1 MEWGVL
7 EINSANRNKKI
18 IKAWAAIVRHQTGKK
33 VAKHDLDWIR
43 DSWTPA
49 REPRNELLEILNN
62 GLEGYYE
69 GSKFDESSNL
79 KSKAIIPFT
88 NFLEL
93 IPLHVDQKI
102 SISFREWALTIPG
115 VTKTLFDNLSEEIR
129 RKLIDMFLQSEKIRE
144 SVSKYNDTLKLW
156 LDKNEQKFKEM
167 GVLIDTHKE
176 RLESIDNYT
185 INLDKFKEI
194 EQIHAKIPELVQ
206 EIEERRTDLLIQ
218 SLVVGFNI
226 EEFPNWADSTKSDYS
241 TFQNVTK
248 EKIKLLETEETIDI
262 ASVIIQEIEK
272 LCGNFQSDLDKQ
284 LEKLSQ
290 VEI

>member
-1 MEWGVL
+1 ML
-7 EINSANRNKKI
+7 EINSVNRNKKI
-18 IKAWAAIVRHQTGKK
+18 IKAWAVIVRHQTGKM
-33 VAKHDLDWIR
+33 VAKHDIDWIR
-43 DSWTPA
+43 NNWTPA
-49 REPRNELLEILNN
+49 RKGRNELLEILNN

-69 GSKFDESSNL
+69 GSKFDEST
-79 KSKAIIPFT
+79 IQFT

-93 IPLHVDQKI
+93 IPFHLDQKI

-115 VTKTLFDNLSEEIR
+115 VTKTHIDDLPEEIR

-156 LDKNEQKFKEM
+156 LDKNKQKFKEM

-194 EQIHAKIPELVQ
+194 EQIHAKIPELVL

-272 LCGNFQSDLDKQ
+272 LCVWYSNVSSNFESELDKQ

>member
-1 MEWGVL
+1 ML

-18 IKAWAAIVRHQTGKK
+18 IKAWAVIVRHQTGKM
-33 VAKHDLDWIR
+33 VAKHDIDWIR
-43 DSWTPA
+43 NNWTPA
-49 REPRNELLEILNN
+49 RKGRNELLEILNN

-69 GSKFDESSNL
+69 GSKFDEST
-79 KSKAIIPFT
+79 IQFT

-93 IPLHVDQKI
+93 IPFHLDQKI

-115 VTKTLFDNLSEEIR
+115 VTKTHIDDLPEEIR

-156 LDKNEQKFKEM
+156 LNKNEQKFKEM
-167 GVLIDTHKE
+167 DVLIDIHKE

-185 INLDKFKEI
+185 ANRDKFKQI

-272 LCGNFQSDLDKQ
+272 LCGNFKSDLDKQ

>member
-1 MEWGVL
+1 ML

-69 GSKFDESSNL
+69 GSKFDEST
-79 KSKAIIPFT
+79 IQFT

-93 IPLHVDQKI
+93 IPFHLDQKI

-115 VTKTLFDNLSEEIR
+115 VTKTHIDDLPEEIR

-226 EEFPNWADSTKSDYS
+226 DEFPNWADLTKSDYS

>member
-1 MEWGVL
+1 VL
-7 EINSANRNKKI
+7 EINSVNRNKKI
-18 IKAWAAIVRHQTGKK
+18 IKAWAVIVRHQTGKM
-33 VAKHDLDWIR
+33 VAKHDIDWIR
-43 DSWTPA
+43 NNWAPA
-49 REPRNELLEILNN
+49 RKGRNELLEILNN

-69 GSKFDESSNL
+69 GSKFDEST
-79 KSKAIIPFT
+79 IQFT

-93 IPLHVDQKI
+93 IPFHLDQKI

-115 VTKTLFDNLSEEIR
+115 VTKTHIDDLPEEIR

-156 LDKNEQKFKEM
+156 LNKNEQKFKEM
-167 GVLIDTHKE
+167 DVLIDIHKD
-176 RLESIDNYT
+176 RLESIDNYSA
-185 INLDKFKEI
+185 NRDKFKQI

-248 EKIKLLETEETIDI
+248 EKIKLLETEESIDI
-262 ASVIIQEIEK
+262 TSVIIQEIEK

>member
-1 MEWGVL
+1 MERGVL
-7 EINSANRNKKI
+7 EINSVNRNKKI
-18 IKAWAAIVRHQTGKK
+18 IKAWAVIVRHQTGKM
-33 VAKHDLDWIR
+33 VAKHDIDWIR
-43 DSWTPA
+43 NNWAPA
-49 REPRNELLEILNN
+49 RKGRNELLEILNN

-69 GSKFDESSNL
+69 GSKFDEST
-79 KSKAIIPFT
+79 IQFT

-93 IPLHVDQKI
+93 IPFHLDQKI

-115 VTKTLFDNLSEEIR
+115 VTKTHIDDLPEEIR

-156 LDKNEQKFKEM
+156 LNKNEQKFKEM
-167 GVLIDTHKE
+167 DVLIDIHKE

-185 INLDKFKEI
+185 ANRDKFKQI

-226 EEFPNWADSTKSDYS
+226 EEFPNWADLTKSDYS

-248 EKIKLLETEETIDI
+248 EKIKLLEIEETIDI

-272 LCGNFQSDLDKQ
+272 LCVWYSNVSSNFESELDKQ

>member
-1 MEWGVL
+1 VL

-18 IKAWAAIVRHQTGKK
+18 IKAWAAIVRHQTGRK
-33 VAKHDLDWIR
+33 VAKHDIDWIR
-43 DSWTPA
+43 NSWTPA
-49 REPRNELLEILNN
+49 RKGRDRKELLEILNN

-69 GSKFDESSNL
+69 GSKFDEST
-79 KSKAIIPFT
+79 IQFT

-93 IPLHVDQKI
+93 IPFHLDQKI

-115 VTKTLFDNLSEEIR
+115 VTKTHIIDLPEEIR

-156 LDKNEQKFKEM
+156 LDKNKQKFKEM

-194 EQIHAKIPELVQ
+194 EQIHAKIPELVH

-218 SLVVGFNI
+218 SLVVGFKI

-272 LCGNFQSDLDKQ
+272 LCSNFTSDIDKQ

>member
-1 MEWGVL
+1 VL
-7 EINSANRNKKI
+7 EINSVNRNKKI
-18 IKAWAAIVRHQTGKK
+18 IKAWAVIVRHQTGKM
-33 VAKHDLDWIR
+33 VAKHDIDWIR
-43 DSWTPA
+43 NSWTPA
-49 REPRNELLEILNN
+49 RKGRDRKELLEILNN

-79 KSKAIIPFT
+79 ISEAIVPFT

-102 SISFREWALTIPG
+102 SISFREWALTIDG

-156 LDKNEQKFKEM
+156 LDKNKQKFKEM

-194 EQIHAKIPELVQ
+194 EQIHAKIPELVH

-218 SLVVGFNI
+218 SLVVGFKI

-248 EKIKLLETEETIDI
+248 DKIKLLETEETIDI

-272 LCGNFQSDLDKQ
+272 LCSNFTSDIDKQ

>member
-1 MEWGVL
+1 VL
-7 EINSANRNKKI
+7 EINSVNRNKKL
-18 IKAWAAIVRHQTGKK
+18 IKAWAVIVRHQTGKM
-33 VAKHDLDWIR
+33 VAKHDIDWIR
-43 DSWTPA
+43 NNWAPA
-49 REPRNELLEILNN
+49 RKGRNELLEILNN

-69 GSKFDESSNL
+69 GSKFDEST
-79 KSKAIIPFT
+79 IQFT

-93 IPLHVDQKI
+93 IPFHLDQKI

-115 VTKTLFDNLSEEIR
+115 VTKTHIDDLPEEIR

-156 LDKNEQKFKEM
+156 LNKNEQKFKEM
-167 GVLIDTHKE
+167 DVLIDIHKD
-176 RLESIDNYT
+176 RLESIDNYSA
-185 INLDKFKEI
+185 NRDKFKQI

-248 EKIKLLETEETIDI
+248 EKIKLLETEESIDI
-262 ASVIIQEIEK
+262 TSVIIQEIEK

-284 LEKLSQ
+284 LERLSQ

>member
-1 MEWGVL
+1 MERGVL
-7 EINSANRNKKI
+7 EINSVNRNKKI
-18 IKAWAAIVRHQTGKK
+18 IKAWAVIVRHQTGKM
-33 VAKHDLDWIR
+33 VAKHDIDWIR
-43 DSWTPA
+43 NNWTPA
-49 REPRNELLEILNN
+49 RKGRNELLEILNN

-69 GSKFDESSNL
+69 GSKFDEST
-79 KSKAIIPFT
+79 IQFT

-93 IPLHVDQKI
+93 IPFHLDQKI

-115 VTKTLFDNLSEEIR
+115 VTKTHIIDLPEEIR

-156 LDKNEQKFKEM
+156 LNKNEQKFKEM
-167 GVLIDTHKE
+167 DVLIDIHKE

-185 INLDKFKEI
+185 ANRDKFKQI

-206 EIEERRTDLLIQ
+206 KIEERRTDLLIQ

-272 LCGNFQSDLDKQ
+272 LCSNFTSDIDKQ

>member
-1 MEWGVL
+1 VL
-7 EINSANRNKKI
+7 EINSVNRNKKI
-18 IKAWAAIVRHQTGKK
+18 IKAWAVIVRHQTGKM
-33 VAKHDLDWIR
+33 VAKHDIDWIR
-43 DSWTPA
+43 NNWTPA
-49 REPRNELLEILNN
+49 RKGRNELLEILNN

-69 GSKFDESSNL
+69 GSKFDEST
-79 KSKAIIPFT
+79 IQFT

-93 IPLHVDQKI
+93 IPFHLDQKI

-115 VTKTLFDNLSEEIR
+115 VTKTHIDDLPEEIR

-156 LDKNEQKFKEM
+156 LNKNEQKFKEM
-167 GVLIDTHKE
+167 DVLIDIHKE

-185 INLDKFKEI
+185 ANRDKFKQI

-206 EIEERRTDLLIQ
+206 KIEERRTDLLIQ

-272 LCGNFQSDLDKQ
+272 LCSNFTSDIDKQ